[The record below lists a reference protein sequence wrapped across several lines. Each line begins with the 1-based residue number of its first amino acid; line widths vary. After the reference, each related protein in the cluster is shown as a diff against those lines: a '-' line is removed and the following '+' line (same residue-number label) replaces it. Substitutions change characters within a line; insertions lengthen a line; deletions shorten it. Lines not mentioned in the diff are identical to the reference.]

1 MQPFYPQHT
10 ASQPGNPTTH
20 GGITEIVLPCPDN
33 LAVVLPTLAHLSH
46 QAGDRWFTWFPP
58 TGLTKDLLTQ
68 FGFNLKNIRIV
79 HSRSADQSLWYLWE
93 ALTEGNSHTVVAHL
107 GKLPEKRLQ
116 QLENAARLGNSTGLL
131 IRYR

>member
-1 MQPFYPQHT
+1 MQPFYPQLT
-10 ASQPGNPTTH
+10 NRQPDSATTL
-20 GGITEIVLPCPDN
+20 GGITEIVLPCPDS

-79 HSRSADQSLWYLWE
+79 HSRNAEQSLRYLGE

-107 GKLPEKRLQ
+107 GKLPKKRLQ
-116 QLENAARLGNSTGLL
+116 QLENAARLGNSTGLM